1 MTLTQ
6 TPLQPTAQAH
16 PYWHAVVQRNSDLD
30 GVFVYAVRS
39 TGIYCRPSC
48 PARNPKRE
56 NVTFFGTPEHAQA
69 QGYRACKRCQPDKLE
84 ASPQVTFVREV
95 CRYLEAN
102 AEQSLTLRHLGEH
115 FEVSPSHLQRTFKK
129 SVGVSP
135 QVYLETH
142 RLTKVKTALQQGDDI
157 SGATYGAG
165 YGSGS
170 RLYAKADAHLG
181 MTPKTYREKGHAT
194 LIRYTVTDSPLG
206 NLLVAATDKG
216 ICSVRLGDDADVL
229 EEELHNEFAQAEIE
243 RDKTALVEWLEAILL
258 HLSGQ
263 EPHLD
268 LPLDVRAT
276 AFQKQVWQALQQV
289 PYGETRSYAE
299 LAEAIGKPKAVR
311 AVASAC
317 ARNPVALVVPCHRIV
332 RTGGGLGGYRWGV
345 GRKETLLKQEA
356 KGWLE
361 N

>member
-1 MTLTQ
+1 MTLETVKTRQ
-6 TPLQPTAQAH
+6 TH
-16 PYWHAVVQRNSDLD
+16 PYWHAVVERNGELD
-30 GVFVYAVRS
+30 GVFVYAIRS

-56 NVTFFGTPEHAQA
+56 NVTFFGTPECAQR
-69 QGYRACKRCQPDKLE
+69 QGYRACKRCQPDSVE
-84 ASPQVTFVREV
+84 ASPQVVFVREV
-95 CRYLEAN
+95 CRYIETN
-102 AEQSLTLRHLGEH
+102 VEQPLTLQRLGEH
-115 FEVSPSHLQRTFKK
+115 FVVSPSHLQRTFKK
-129 SVGVSP
+129 IVGVSP
-135 QVYLETH
+135 QAYLETH
-142 RLTKVKTALQQGDDI
+142 RLNTVKAALQQGDDI
-157 SGATYGAG
+157 SGATYAAG

-194 LIRYTVTDSPLG
+194 LIRYTITDSPLG
-206 NLLVAATDKG
+206 KILVAATDKG
-216 ICSVRLGDDADVL
+216 ICSVRLGDDATAL
-229 EEELHNEFAQAEIE
+229 EKELHSEFAQAETKK
-243 RDKTALVEWLEAILL
+243 DDDALTEWVNAILH

-299 LAEAIGKPKAVR
+299 LAEAIGRPKAVR
-311 AVASAC
+311 ATASAC

-332 RTGGGLGGYRWGV
+332 RSGGGLGGYRWGV
-345 GRKETLLKQEA
+345 GRKEALLEQEA
-356 KGWLE
+356 KSRLLE
-361 N
+361 P